1 MILGGI
7 HEKGST
13 DLDTYFISFS
23 FQLADSE
30 QLFNF
35 IFKFSFTSGPILY
48 FISFSF
54 HLRTPSEITTLH
66 IFTFLQPA
74 TASSRTSI
82 QNAYKRPLVHHA
94 PSHAPTAL
102 PRVPQAP
109 RGTTSRSDLASA
121 GPQRNPKITDA
132 HEQPCHF
139 TKQPPPCPLPVDTR
153 QLRSSTAASLEGALG
168 GLGNLGGGWTLGP
181 LRNLLTVLPAVRA
194 EDEHDEDE

>member
-1 MILGGI
+1 ML
-7 HEKGST
+7 
-13 DLDTYFISFS
+13 
-23 FQLADSE
+23 
-30 QLFNF
+30 NF

-102 PRVPQAP
+102 PWVPQAP

-132 HEQPCHF
+132 HEQPPN
-139 TKQPPPCPLPVDTR
+139 TKQPPPSPVDTR

-181 LRNLLTVLPAVRA
+181 LRNLLVLPAVRA
-194 EDEHDEDE
+194 EDEHEDE